1 MTPIKPH
8 LIRAF
13 FEWIID
19 NELTPHIL
27 VDANCAGTE
36 VPVNMIESGQ
46 IVLNIRPAA
55 CDRLELGNEAI
66 TFNARFSGRKT
77 SITAPID
84 SILAIY
90 AKENGQGM
98 IFDIERTQAP
108 KNNKPTL
115 RVVK

>member
-1 MTPIKPH
+1 MTPIKPY

-13 FEWIID
+13 HEWILA

-27 VDANCAGTE
+27 VDATCLGIE
-36 VPVNMIESGQ
+36 VPANVVENGKV
-46 IVLNIRPAA
+46 VLNIRSSA

-66 TFNARFSGRKT
+66 TFNAKFGGRM
-77 SITAPID
+77 SDITAPID

-90 AKENGQGM
+90 AKENGNGM
-98 IFDIERTQAP
+98 MFDAEMPKAP
-108 KNNKPTL
+108 KKPAL